1 MSKTKTKQ
9 ALIKKLSLLLFFLFS
24 TTLLLAQ
31 QATNTKNI
39 SLKGKVVEATTS
51 VPLEYATIVL
61 KNIATQKIS
70 GGITNEKG
78 FFDIKTPTGTYEISV
93 EYISFKSIQL
103 PTQLL
108 TANKDF
114 GIIKLSEDANSLN
127 EVVIIAEKST
137 VDIRLD
143 KRIYNVGKDMTVK
156 GGNASDVLDN
166 VPSVSVDVEGN
177 VSLRGNEN
185 VRILIDGKPSALV
198 GLSGADALR
207 QLSAD
212 AIEKVEVITSPSARY
227 DAEGTAGIL
236 NIVLRK
242 GKALGFNGSI
252 NTTVGTPDQFQLA
265 TNLNQRG
272 KKTNFFSNFGYR
284 YSKGPG
290 NSFTDLRNLTDG
302 VISSSRVEDRIWQ
315 RRRNSF
321 NANVGLEYFL
331 TKKSNI
337 TGTVFY
343 RNTKSGNYSENT
355 IEEFDGNGNNTDSAV
370 RIQDEDGEDET
381 VQYSLNYTNNFNK
394 EGHKLTVDFQYS
406 DSKENEQAINIEPG
420 FADETNSTNET
431 SKNTLVQADYVLPI
445 GENTQF
451 EAGYRGN
458 FQNLTSDFLVTP
470 VSDPDFDPSN
480 YIEFGQ
486 DIHAFY
492 TQYGN
497 KFNQFSFLLGLRLET
512 TDVKVRLL
520 DTNENNDFS
529 YTELFPTVN
538 IGFEATEKQSY
549 TLGYSRRLRRPRF
562 WYLNPFESRNSQN
575 IIFKGNPALI
585 PTFTNSFDLGY
596 LNRIGKLTVNASI
609 YYQHSIN
616 NISRVTRQ
624 EIREINGNDESVL
637 IREPIN
643 LATEDRYGFEF
654 TSNYNVSK
662 KVRFD
667 GSFNLFNSKTEG
679 VYTYDFLNPDTNET
693 IVITDNLS
701 NSNTSWRARFNTRV
715 SLPYAIEWQTRLSY
729 RGPSESA
736 QSISTGIFSANLAF
750 SKEVLKEK
758 GTLVLNVSDV
768 FNSRK
773 RNSISYTPN
782 RDNPT
787 NISDQTFQWRQRQ
800 ISLNFSYRFNQKK
813 KQPERGGKNN
823 GDGGEGFE
831 G

>member
-1 MSKTKTKQ
+1 M
-9 ALIKKLSLLLFFLFS
+9 IKKLSLLLFFLFS

-207 QLSAD
+207 QLPAD

>member
-1 MSKTKTKQ
+1 M
-9 ALIKKLSLLLFFLFS
+9 IKKLSLLLFFLFS

-207 QLSAD
+207 QLPAD

-480 YIEFGQ
+480 YLEFGQ

-549 TLGYSRRLRRPRF
+549 TLGYSRRLRRPSF

-701 NSNTSWRARFNTRV
+701 NSNTSWRARFNARV